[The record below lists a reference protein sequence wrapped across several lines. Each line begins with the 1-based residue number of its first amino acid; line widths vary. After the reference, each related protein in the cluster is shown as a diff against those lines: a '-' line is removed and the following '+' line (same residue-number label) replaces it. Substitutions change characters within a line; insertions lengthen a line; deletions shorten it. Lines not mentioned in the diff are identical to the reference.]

1 MNNGDTDM
9 MLKAVKIDT
18 IGYWFKRWNLIDD
31 NTGHVYG
38 TMIYTESKRDH
49 THSYN
54 IFIHNT
60 VDPALWSDKTYSNTN
75 REVAL
80 AWARNQIENQKEPT
94 MEELES
100 LLLKVKQS
108 RYDDE
113 MSDDFAYSNGKID
126 RWDRLEAKIRNH
138 MNNGVKV

>member
-1 MNNGDTDM
+1 
-9 MLKAVKIDT
+9 
-18 IGYWFKRWNLIDD
+18 
-31 NTGHVYG
+31 
-38 TMIYTESKRDH
+38 
-49 THSYN
+49 
-54 IFIHNT
+54 

-75 REVAL
+75 RETAL
-80 AWARNQIENQKEPT
+80 AWARHEIENQKEPT

-108 RYDDE
+108 RYNDE

>member
-1 MNNGDTDM
+1 
-9 MLKAVKIDT
+9 
-18 IGYWFKRWNLIDD
+18 
-31 NTGHVYG
+31 
-38 TMIYTESKRDH
+38 
-49 THSYN
+49 
-54 IFIHNT
+54 
-60 VDPALWSDKTYSNTN
+60 VDPGLCSDKTYSNTS

-80 AWARNQIENQKEPT
+80 AWARNEIENQKEPT

-100 LLLKVKQS
+100 LLLKVKGY

-126 RWDRLEAKIRNH
+126 RWDRLEAKIRNR